1 MSGNNGNGA
10 ETRWKKGQSGNPNGR
25 PPGKN
30 VMSEILKNVLA
41 QTFMTTEGENPRDIT
56 RLEMLINALV
66 RHAELGDKTCLT
78 LLLKELR
85 HIDDRDAV
93 VNSPA
98 EQELQKMKEAS
109 ESLIRTMNEFRA
121 EEEPGRQAPPE
132 PEPVYA
138 VDPEPEEDV
147 QKDAETAPEISGRD
161 TAAPTEEVRQTPQ
174 EASESLIRLMREFR
188 EEIEAEERAN
198 AQPEGVWRNATQRKR
213 E

>member
-1 MSGNNGNGA
+1 MSDNPSH
-10 ETRWKKGQSGNPNGR
+10 WKKGQSGNPKGR

-30 VMSEILKNVLA
+30 VMSEILKGVLA

-109 ESLIRTMNEFRA
+109 ESLVRKMHEFRA
-121 EEEPGRQAPPE
+121 EEEPGWTPPGTEPVHAPE
-132 PEPVYA
+132 PGEKT
-138 VDPEPEEDV
+138 EEDA
-147 QKDAETAPEISGRD
+147 KTAPKNDIGDAVVR
-161 TAAPTEEVRQTPQ
+161 APGEEARETPQ
-174 EASESLIRLMREFR
+174 EASESLMRKMREFR
-188 EEIEAEERAN
+188 EEIEAEERAEALAKGEQTTN
-198 AQPEGVWRNATQRKR
+198 AKKDKLE
-213 E
+213 